1 MENSKMKYKY
11 CCSSCDYFAIYKKD
25 IIKHITTQ
33 KHKKNIYENNNNIEI
48 EIESLETKKE
58 QYHCLHCEYNTFS
71 KSDFIKHENTNK
83 HKKMVKKE
91 EDTINICSTCNKNFV
106 SSSGLW
112 KHTQKC
118 KSKQNNDVENDSEH
132 IPTSLITTILM
143 ELVKS
148 NKNLQDCFVEQN
160 NTNLENNNKLIE
172 LVKSNNHMV
181 YNSNS
186 NNNFNNTTNNQF
198 NLNFFLNET
207 CKDAMSINDFVN
219 SLKVSI
225 EDFETTGQLGYIE
238 GISRIIINGLKS
250 IDTTKRPIHC
260 TDVKRET
267 VYIKHEGSWEK
278 EEPEQE
284 NLKSAVNK
292 VARMNLC
299 QLPKWQSLNPE
310 SAIIDTKQNEEYVQY
325 SMAALGAVGND
336 KEESKMMDKIVKNVL
351 KEVIV
356 DKKIQGTYGSLQS
369 N

>member
-1 MENSKMKYKY
+1 MENSKIKYKY

-112 KHTQKC
+112 KHSQKC
-118 KSKQNNDVENDSEH
+118 KSK
-132 IPTSLITTILM
+132 
-143 ELVKS
+143 
-148 NKNLQDCFVEQN
+148 QN

-172 LVKSNNHMV
+172 LVKSNNNMV

-186 NNNFNNTTNNQF
+186 NNNYNNTTNNQF

-351 KEVIV
+351 KEVVV

-369 N
+369 T